1 MTCFYFI
8 ITDSYWGAYSTSMSH
23 SASSKRTTRKFPK
36 AADKV
41 LDAPNLI
48 DDFCESINVVQF
60 SLLTDMI

>member
-1 MTCFYFI
+1 
-8 ITDSYWGAYSTSMSH
+8 MSH

-48 DDFCESINVVQF
+48 DDFCESINVHCS
-60 SLLTDMI
+60 SLVNCHDMTPSSF